1 MPVRRDYSFELP
13 SKSRCWRTCCLHI
26 ATIKRSA
33 ITTVCPITPVWC
45 RLDTLRKVVPHRDRA
60 NTAAFLEEV
69 ISYVV
74 GLKKR
79 VADLEGVSEDKISV
93 PQVDVGGMLN
103 GGAANGGTAT
113 VLGNPTIPAVP
124 PTANGTDTM
133 QLAMLDGM
141 GGQPMPVSGPI
152 MAGMPFQDAAAP
164 DLSKGLGAPARGMP
178 TPALNANQARPWCLI
193 YACVDC
199 RIPLHFASPIWVA
212 KTDAMPNCR
221 CLSLSP

>member
-1 MPVRRDYSFELP
+1 MTSSTGILVFEVRSRHHPPASPYDCNKKFRSGTLAG
-13 SKSRCWRTCCLHI
+13 SKWC
-26 ATIKRSA
+26 
-33 ITTVCPITPVWC
+33 C

-103 GGAANGGTAT
+103 VAPPNGGAAT
-113 VLGNPTIPAVP
+113 VLGNPTLPTG
-124 PTANGTDTM
+124 TANPAETM

-152 MAGMPFQDAAAP
+152 MAGMPFQDAGAGP
-164 DLSKGLGAPARGMP
+164 DLSKGLPARGMP
-178 TPALNANQARPWCLI
+178 TPALNANQ
-193 YACVDC
+193 V
-199 RIPLHFASPIWVA
+199 
-212 KTDAMPNCR
+212 MP
-221 CLSLSP
+221 